1 MGIECPKSGEC
12 VVIITEVQRRQLEKK
27 GLKAKAL
34 TGLRPDKG
42 PNQVE
47 YKLVKEVD
55 LSADGVETIVFGPK
69 KDKSSTLSEIF
80 LGLKD
85 EGKGWD
91 KVYLYDFNFHLFG
104 EMHLCDVTF
113 SKNLRYIGGIK
124 YIKVPSTTEDT
135 LPPLKV
141 MYKFQLFDYTG
152 KKLWELEEREL
163 YEVNSTY
170 SISNKGTVIELDH
183 GSGVVTFF
191 DQNGNETR
199 KIKVCNSQGTPGE
212 GIGGGI
218 FSENGEYVLIIADE
232 GCRDT
237 VEENVRVFFFTWDGK
252 ELWRTTTEENS
263 GGGTISKQG
272 NYVIVSSLVWPSSNY
287 PPDKRSTY
295 LLSKRGDLIK
305 KYENLLGS
313 LICFSSNERY
323 ALFDSYGTL
332 FLIELPSGEF
342 ILKYDPKRGF
352 YQVNSLDIAEDAKM
366 FGLISGFGGE
376 NIQVFLIG
384 FDGGKVWANSFPFE
398 GGGQSLRLS
407 DDGKQMVVQTGT
419 KIMIY
424 QQVE

>member
-1 MGIECPKSGEC
+1 M
-12 VVIITEVQRRQLEKK
+12 
-27 GLKAKAL
+27 
-34 TGLRPDKG
+34 
-42 PNQVE
+42 
-47 YKLVKEVD
+47 
-55 LSADGVETIVFGPK
+55 
-69 KDKSSTLSEIF
+69 
-80 LGLKD
+80 
-85 EGKGWD
+85 
-91 KVYLYDFNFHLFG
+91 
-104 EMHLCDVTF
+104 
-113 SKNLRYIGGIK
+113 
-124 YIKVPSTTEDT
+124 
-135 LPPLKV
+135 
-141 MYKFQLFDYTG
+141 
-152 KKLWELEEREL
+152 
-163 YEVNSTY
+163 
-170 SISNKGTVIELDH
+170 
-183 GSGVVTFF
+183 
-191 DQNGNETR
+191 
-199 KIKVCNSQGTPGE
+199 
-212 GIGGGI
+212 
-218 FSENGEYVLIIADE
+218 
-232 GCRDT
+232 
-237 VEENVRVFFFTWDGK
+237 
-252 ELWRTTTEENS
+252 
-263 GGGTISKQG
+263 
-272 NYVIVSSLVWPSSNY
+272 IVSSLVWPSSNY